1 MKRILITAMLA
12 LIFVTG
18 FASAL
23 YPDYKNLM
31 EGRVMVPYG
40 APWISDDDHL
50 YLGTGKDF
58 DISYD
63 SSEDKVYLNNTALY
77 FEEDATFNGNVGVN
91 GTLVDNGDVDG
102 TVNISSTLK
111 AQSVWSNTTLSA
123 DTNLVVDN
131 TAKIGGAT
139 TVASLSSNATV
150 AATTALTGADVVV
163 TDDAFIG
170 DDGAIDGALRVDETL
185 TANAGVFN
193 TTLGGHGAAKFD
205 NNVQVEDALSGG
217 TLLVNRT
224 SVLTGV
230 TTIGLTNQSTVL
242 QQSNVTLTS
251 QTAKRM
257 YRLKPTSAHVGLTI
271 VLPPAA
277 EMNNTVVSFVNELA
291 VSNDCHVTLDGSGA
305 ETINGAATKY
315 CTAKYAFITL
325 YCIDGEWIILDS
337 MDTWT

>member
-1 MKRILITAMLA
+1 MKRILITAILA

-77 FEEDATFNGNVGVN
+77 LEEAVTIHGNLATDGTTISNGNVDGAINVSGL
-91 GTLVDNGDVDG
+91 GTFSYVKMNNTGYAVSGFNTGG
-102 TVNISSTLK
+102 TSTANK
-111 AQSVWSNTTLSA
+111 FSSNTS
-123 DTNLVVDN
+123 VV
-131 TAKIGGAT
+131 AT
-139 TVASLSSNATV
+139 T
-150 AATTALTGADVVV
+150 DIQ
-163 TDDAFIG
+163 IG
-170 DDGAIDGALRVDETL
+170 DDLHLADDAQIAGKIYAAEAITGASFVSNGTISGAGITSS
-185 TANAGVFN
+185 
-193 TTLGGHGAAKFD
+193 TTLGVHTAAKFD